1 MASGD
6 VEFRCFVGGL
16 AWATTDQSLE
26 QAFSQFGEV
35 IESKEWLAHYL
46 DHTWPQRSSQI
57 DKDSS
62 RDAQIDKYGPSLTM
76 PTPAI
81 TLLLTMMEDLQEIEN
96 QENAKK
102 RAMRAKNVRVV
113 RGLMPFAAPRR

>member
-46 DHTWPQRSSQI
+46 DHTWSQRSSQI

-62 RDAQIDKYGPSLTM
+62 RVKLVPGRPNTSSRDGVKPLPPPPSEFQFM
-76 PTPAI
+76 PTLGI
-81 TLLLTMMEDLQEIEN
+81 GLT
-96 QENAKK
+96 K
-102 RAMRAKNVRVV
+102 
-113 RGLMPFAAPRR
+113 GCTH